1 MFLHPPCSTS
11 SWMKYSAGLG
21 RVSQVVVCRCS
32 STMKQKLVGS
42 RRKFRDQLLI
52 QELECADDMALVTD
66 SVDGLQR
73 FLQTLDACCTDMG

>member
-1 MFLHPPCSTS
+1 
-11 SWMKYSAGLG
+11 
-21 RVSQVVVCRCS
+21 
-32 STMKQKLVGS
+32 MKQKLVGS